1 MVDFSRDFWISET
14 ETGQKVALLHDR
26 YMMMMIMMIMI
37 KHDFL
42 PNRENNMSFMKVNR
56 YAL

>member
-1 MVDFSRDFWISET
+1 
-14 ETGQKVALLHDR
+14 
-26 YMMMMIMMIMI
+26 MMIIIIIIIIIII

-56 YAL
+56 